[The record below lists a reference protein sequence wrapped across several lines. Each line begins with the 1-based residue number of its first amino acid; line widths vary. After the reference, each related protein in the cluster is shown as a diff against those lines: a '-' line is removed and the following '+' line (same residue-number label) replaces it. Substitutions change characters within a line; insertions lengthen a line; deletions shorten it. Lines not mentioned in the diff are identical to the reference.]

1 MAALQ
6 RNFVLLRL
14 FRTKTQRILLFGS
27 QKYAFHFGFVRNL
40 ATETKKETDQGL
52 QTSQET
58 KSTQLAVQ
66 QPTTRDKA
74 WELLERNGIRIKK
87 IRRQIDVSKLSVKKI
102 VQILRFLN
110 EIGIEREHR
119 PKILNNRPTILTT
132 REEVLRNRV
141 NAMRNIGIFPES
153 VAYIIREAPGV
164 LTARTEETLPDKV
177 RLHPRLLGE
186 GGRGCE

>member
-6 RNFVLLRL
+6 RNFFLLRL
-14 FRTKTQRILLFGS
+14 FHIKTQQTPLFGS

-40 ATETKKETDQGL
+40 ATETQKEADQGL
-52 QTSQET
+52 QET
-58 KSTQLAVQ
+58 KSTQHVVQ
-66 QPTTRDKA
+66 PPTTRDKA

-141 NAMRNIGIFPES
+141 KAMQNIGIFPES
-153 VAYIIREAPGV
+153 VAYVIREAPGV

-177 RLHPRLLGE
+177 RPHPRM
-186 GGRGCE
+186 GGTS